1 MEEFSL
7 DKLIDDPETLAGLLS
22 AARETNAAED
32 PQSAL
37 LRALRPLLEPDLQ
50 EKVDR
55 AARAICLA
63 RTAGAVLGGKLEKEE
78 GEQDSV

>member
-7 DKLIDDPETLAGLLS
+7 DKLINDPAALAGLLS
-22 AARETNAAED
+22 AARENGTAGD

-37 LRALRPLLEPDLQ
+37 LHALRPLLEQDLQ

-63 RTAGAVLGGKLEKEE
+63 RTAGAVLRGEPEKKE
-78 GEQDSV
+78 GEANV

>member
-7 DKLIDDPETLAGLLS
+7 DKLMNDPDALAGLLS
-22 AARETNAAED
+22 AARENGAAGD

-37 LRALRPLLEPDLQ
+37 LYALRPLLERDIQ

-55 AARAICLA
+55 AARAIRLA
-63 RTAGAVLGGKLEKEE
+63 RTAGAVLRGETEKKE
-78 GEQDSV
+78 GEANV

>member
-7 DKLIDDPETLAGLLS
+7 DKLINDPDALAGLLS
-22 AARETNAAED
+22 AARESGD

-37 LRALRPLLEPDLQ
+37 LHALRPLLEQDLQ

-63 RTAGAVLGGKLEKEE
+63 RTAGAVLRGESEKKE
-78 GEQDSV
+78 GEAHV

>member
-7 DKLIDDPETLAGLLS
+7 DKLMNDPDALAGLLS
-22 AARETNAAED
+22 AARENGAAGD

-37 LRALRPLLEPDLQ
+37 LYALRPLLERDLQ

-55 AARAICLA
+55 AARAIRLA
-63 RTAGAVLGGKLEKEE
+63 RTAGAVLRGETEKKE
-78 GEQDSV
+78 GEANV